1 VSNERAL
8 LLADAEARDE
18 ALDTGQSF
26 IVQAPAGSGKTE
38 LLIQRYLKLLGEA
51 QNPEEVLAITF
62 TRKAAAEMR
71 QRVIASLLLARA
83 NSEPKEAHRK
93 LTFELARTVLARDEL
108 HDWKLIE
115 TPRRLQIQTLDALN
129 AAIARSLPLSSGL
142 GGAVQTVTDDE
153 ARVLYRGAAT
163 ATLDWLTTDDRM
175 NGVVEC
181 VLSHLDHNTAL
192 YVAHISRMLENRDQ
206 WLLFVGS
213 GSNSAGGG
221 DTASARRLHEE
232 AIEQLITVH
241 LEQARQA
248 FPVAEITQTMGLVN
262 YAAACLR
269 AEGLD
274 SHALYSLDGSNE
286 LPRTDAAGLHA
297 WQAIAELFLKQRDG
311 WRKMVNKAQGFPAGD
326 SGQKKAMTELLQR
339 LSSEDEL
346 LECLERIRI
355 LPDPRYSDEQWEVL
369 VALIDL
375 LPYAVAELERQFS
388 NQGVT
393 DHIEIARAAAAALG
407 SVDEPGDIALMLDHS
422 IRHLLIDEMQDT
434 SIGQYHLLEILIA
447 GWEADD
453 GRTLFCVGDPMQS
466 IYRFRD
472 ADVSRFLSTRR
483 EGIGELKPKSLLLR
497 RNFRSGEL
505 LVHWFNTVFCQL
517 MPLDDEPLTGG
528 ISYADSVPVEQQAG
542 LGECRVHP
550 LFDASATDEAEYCA
564 GLIQQCLAEDPDRNT
579 AVLVQS
585 RTQLPLLLSQLRLL
599 DIDYQAIE
607 IDRLVDM
614 PEIIEIT
621 ALTRA
626 LCHDG
631 DRLAWLAL
639 LRGPCVALTWQD
651 LHALVVNDA
660 HRTVPDILTSAGEG
674 GAVSADGLQRIGEFL
689 TIIAPF
695 RKHTALCSLRERI
708 ERAWYALG
716 GPALLDTED
725 ELENVYRYLEVL
737 EKIEQA
743 GTLEDVT
750 ELTARLEQERVSSIA
765 GDTCRVQI
773 MTMHKAKGL
782 QFDNVILY
790 GLGRSTAGSRKAVL
804 NWLYLPDASGKSE
817 MIVSPIGA
825 RSEIEHDPLHR
836 FIDTMETDKDRAELD
851 RLLYVACTRAIHS
864 LHLVGHV
871 NIAPRTGMMR
881 PPRKGSLLHRLWP
894 ALEHEFATNFAA
906 HEPSSEPMDDDGSWL
921 QTPGLR
927 RLDRS
932 SFRLQPPR
940 LAPVPSRSQ
949 SSTGGDRPV
958 DYYWVGS
965 AARYAG
971 TVVHKFLQ
979 KLATRDIDVRDTDVI
994 SYREDIRSR
1003 VRALGAS
1010 DSELEQICERV
1021 ERSLRGILE
1030 DEKGRWILRGEGETE
1045 FALTGQWKGGVESI
1059 VIDRVRVDDDG
1070 VHWLVDY
1077 KTSTHEGGDL
1087 PGFLQHEEE
1096 RYRAQLEKYVGIY
1109 RGLVDAPVK
1118 AALYFPLLRVFR
1130 EMDLPLDD

>member
-1 VSNERAL
+1 
-8 LLADAEARDE
+8 
-18 ALDTGQSF
+18 
-26 IVQAPAGSGKTE
+26 
-38 LLIQRYLKLLGEA
+38 
-51 QNPEEVLAITF
+51 
-62 TRKAAAEMR
+62 
-71 QRVIASLLLARA
+71 
-83 NSEPKEAHRK
+83 
-93 LTFELARTVLARDEL
+93 
-108 HDWKLIE
+108 
-115 TPRRLQIQTLDALN
+115 
-129 AAIARSLPLSSGL
+129 
-142 GGAVQTVTDDE
+142 
-153 ARVLYRGAAT
+153 
-163 ATLDWLTTDDRM
+163 
-175 NGVVEC
+175 
-181 VLSHLDHNTAL
+181 
-192 YVAHISRMLENRDQ
+192 
-206 WLLFVGS
+206 
-213 GSNSAGGG
+213 
-221 DTASARRLHEE
+221 
-232 AIEQLITVH
+232 
-241 LEQARQA
+241 
-248 FPVAEITQTMGLVN
+248 
-262 YAAACLR
+262 
-269 AEGLD
+269 
-274 SHALYSLDGSNE
+274 
-286 LPRTDAAGLHA
+286 
-297 WQAIAELFLKQRDG
+297 
-311 WRKMVNKAQGFPAGD
+311 
-326 SGQKKAMTELLQR
+326 
-339 LSSEDEL
+339 
-346 LECLERIRI
+346 
-355 LPDPRYSDEQWEVL
+355 
-369 VALIDL
+369 
-375 LPYAVAELERQFS
+375 
-388 NQGVT
+388 
-393 DHIEIARAAAAALG
+393 
-407 SVDEPGDIALMLDHS
+407 
-422 IRHLLIDEMQDT
+422 
-434 SIGQYHLLEILIA
+434 
-447 GWEADD
+447 
-453 GRTLFCVGDPMQS
+453 
-466 IYRFRD
+466 
-472 ADVSRFLSTRR
+472 
-483 EGIGELKPKSLLLR
+483 
-497 RNFRSGEL
+497 
-505 LVHWFNTVFCQL
+505 
-517 MPLDDEPLTGG
+517 
-528 ISYADSVPVEQQAG
+528 
-542 LGECRVHP
+542 
-550 LFDASATDEAEYCA
+550 
-564 GLIQQCLAEDPDRNT
+564 
-579 AVLVQS
+579 
-585 RTQLPLLLSQLRLL
+585 
-599 DIDYQAIE
+599 
-607 IDRLVDM
+607 
-614 PEIIEIT
+614 
-621 ALTRA
+621 
-626 LCHDG
+626 
-631 DRLAWLAL
+631 
-639 LRGPCVALTWQD
+639 
-651 LHALVVNDA
+651 
-660 HRTVPDILTSAGEG
+660 
-674 GAVSADGLQRIGEFL
+674 
-689 TIIAPF
+689 
-695 RKHTALCSLRERI
+695 
-708 ERAWYALG
+708 
-716 GPALLDTED
+716 
-725 ELENVYRYLEVL
+725 
-737 EKIEQA
+737 
-743 GTLEDVT
+743 
-750 ELTARLEQERVSSIA
+750 VSSIA